1 MIQILPF
8 LVTLLPLLGMAT
20 ATPINARDDTP
31 TTTISAS
38 APIRSGTV
46 YYDDL
51 DSDYGRRIHLAV
63 IFVWLLQAAMRP
75 TALLSTCKC
84 LRLLISA
91 LIDTA
96 FFSAYCQ
103 PDNTTWSDLM
113 AWNVTRDDPPGQ
125 TSLQTKLDVMCLSAG
140 ANPTNGGPVHLQAC
154 GDEGQKWHF
163 AEYNAIELAGTDF
176 CLDVK
181 EGSGPINQN
190 PYSIIEELQIWECS
204 DNNDNQY
211 FFQL

>member
-8 LVTLLPLLGMAT
+8 LVTLLPLLGLAT

-31 TTTISAS
+31 TTTSSAS
-38 APIRSGTV
+38 TPIRSGTV

-51 DSDYGRRIHLAV
+51 DSDYGRRIHPDSRGDLCVAV
-63 IFVWLLQAAMRP
+63 ANGYAAYGASVNM
-75 TALLSTCKC
+75 
-84 LRLLISA
+84 
-91 LIDTA
+91 
-96 FFSAYCQ
+96 Q
-103 PDNTTWSDLM
+103 PDNTTWSGLM
-113 AWNVTRDDPPGQ
+113 AWNVTRDDPTGQ
-125 TSLQTKLDVMCLSAG
+125 ISLQSKLDDMCLSAG
-140 ANPTNGGPVHLQAC
+140 ANPTNGGAVNLQAC
-154 GDEGQKWHF
+154 GGEGQKWHF
-163 AEYNAIELAGTDF
+163 AEYNAIELAGTNF

-211 FFQL
+211 FYQL